1 MIEVWMDPENNEVTF
16 IEGGR
21 IQLHLKT
28 GTISKES
35 YKLMDIQTNSMS
47 EAHKLFA
54 ESLEENQTID
64 ETGIQEGW
72 D

>member
-1 MIEVWMDPENNEVTF
+1 MIEAWIDPENNEVTF

-35 YKLMDIQTNSMS
+35 YKIMDIQTNSMS
-47 EAHKLFA
+47 EAHRIFR
-54 ESLEENQTID
+54 ESLRDNLQIHENNR
-64 ETGIQEGW
+64 EEGW